1 MRLTDLVEE
10 SEIVMVPEAALPDLG
25 VTDLGVTGLTADS
38 RAVAPGNLFAALP
51 GSRVDGS
58 RFIEDAR
65 RRGAVALLTARGAKV
80 EPRLPPVA
88 VVADENPRRR
98 LAQMAA
104 RFYGKQPRQIVGVTG
119 TNGKTS
125 VAEFTRQ
132 IWTALGRRA
141 ASLGTLGVIP
151 PHLRAPGSLTTPDPV
166 ELHRC
171 LADLADGGYH
181 HLAMEASSHGLDQ
194 YRLDGVTMTA
204 AAFTN
209 LSRDHLDYHGD
220 MAAYLAAKLR
230 LFTDLLPAGGT
241 AVLNADIRE
250 YDFIRAA
257 CERKRLAVMT
267 YGEAAGDLRLARH
280 EMTSDGQILDIELQ
294 GQRHSV
300 AVPLV
305 GAFQAGNVLAALGLA
320 VATGAD
326 PDAAIAALPRLT
338 GVRGRMEA
346 VARTPNGARVYVDYA
361 HTPDALATGLRALRP
376 HTEKRLFVVFGAG
389 GDRDPGKRPM
399 MGEAAARHADGVYV
413 TDDNPRSEDPA
424 VIRRA
429 ILAAVPHAKEFDD
442 RGEAIAAA
450 VAALGPGDVLVVA
463 GKGHELGQTV
473 GNEVLPF
480 DDRDV
485 ARTAVAKLTEEAG

>member
-1 MRLTDLVEE
+1 MQLTDLAEE
-10 SEIVMVPEAALPDLG
+10 REIEMVPATALQKVD
-25 VTDLGVTGLTADS
+25 VTGLTVDS
-38 RAVAPGNLFAALP
+38 RKVEPGNLFAALP
-51 GSRVDGS
+51 GSRVDGRS
-58 RFIEDAR
+58 FIEDAR
-65 RRGAVALLTARGAKV
+65 RRGAVALLTTRGAKV

-88 VVADENPRRR
+88 VVTDDNPRRR

-104 RFYGKQPRQIVGVTG
+104 RFYGKQPKQVVGVTG

-132 IWTALGRRA
+132 IWKALGLRA

-171 LADLADGGYH
+171 LAELATAGYH

-194 YRLDGVTMTA
+194 YRLDGVTMAA

-220 MAAYLAAKLR
+220 MDRYLAAKLR
-230 LFTDLLPAGGT
+230 LFLELLETGGT
-241 AVLNADIRE
+241 AVLNADIAE
-250 YDFIRAA
+250 FETIRAA
-257 CERKRLAVMT
+257 CKTRRLTVMSYGRK
-267 YGEAAGDLRLARH
+267 GEDLRLVRQD
-280 EMTSDGQILDIELQ
+280 MTPDGQILEIEVQ
-294 GQRHSV
+294 GQSHSV
-300 AVPLV
+300 EVPLV
-305 GAFQAGNVLAALGLA
+305 GAFQGSNVLAALGLA
-320 VATGAD
+320 IATGAD
-326 PDAAIAALPRLT
+326 AETAVAALPQLT

-346 VARTPNGARVYVDYA
+346 VARKANGARVYVDFS
-361 HTPDALATGLRALRP
+361 HTPDALATGLAALRP
-376 HTEKRLFVVFGAG
+376 HTENRLFVVFGAG

-399 MGEAAARHADGVYV
+399 MGEAAARHADEIYV

-424 VIRRA
+424 MIRNA
-429 ILAAVPHAKEFDD
+429 ILAAVPQAKEFDD

-485 ARTAVAKLTEEAG
+485 ARTAVARLAEEAG